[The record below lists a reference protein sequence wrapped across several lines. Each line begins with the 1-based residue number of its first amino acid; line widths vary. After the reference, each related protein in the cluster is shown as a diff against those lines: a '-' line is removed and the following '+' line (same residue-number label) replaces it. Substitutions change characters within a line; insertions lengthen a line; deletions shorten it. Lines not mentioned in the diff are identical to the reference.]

1 MEQVERIKEFG
12 GGLVRGQHESITC
25 HCTMTFSV
33 YLPSQAAT
41 QKPPVV
47 LWLSG
52 LTCTADEFWPNGS
65 FRRTCMQAG
74 YDHNFY

>member
-1 MEQVERIKEFG
+1 
-12 GGLVRGQHESITC
+12 
-25 HCTMTFSV
+25 MTFSV

-65 FRRTCMQAG
+65 SRRTCMQAG